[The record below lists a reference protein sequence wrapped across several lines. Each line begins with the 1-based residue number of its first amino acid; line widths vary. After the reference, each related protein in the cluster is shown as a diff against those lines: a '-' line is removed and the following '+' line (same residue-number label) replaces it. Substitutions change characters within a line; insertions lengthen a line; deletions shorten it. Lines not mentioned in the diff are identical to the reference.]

1 MTRSVLPTEWKEW
14 PPPRKAMICYH
25 TNIRHQELVRILGS
39 RNLYLRLVY
48 AHIANYTQ
56 VKGAW
61 CGSQRDLAAQLEL
74 PIGTINNQ
82 LTELINKGLIV
93 RDVNKYRS
101 LGELPNLVNEH
112 SCSVGEQKRS
122 AHEQQRSADEQKR
135 SADEQNPDSIIN
147 NNMEKNEKNA
157 RANMRDANPVN
168 NPSFEELLNAFKAK
182 AGNYQIADSVLSDA
196 RRIWS
201 SDQYPEWKRR
211 LLIRRINEGKW
222 LKSRFDWTLTDF
234 DPKPEF
240 LSGVEQ
246 EENWRLNIPMV
257 QVKVNGSY
265 RICTLETQQDFA
277 LPFIQPWLKKED

>member
-1 MTRSVLPTEWKEW
+1 MT
-14 PPPRKAMICYH
+14 YH
-25 TNIRHQELVRILGS
+25 TNIRHQETVAILGS

-101 LGELPNLVNEH
+101 LGELPNLVNEQSCSLGELPNLVNEH
-112 SCSVGEQKRS
+112 SCSVGEQKCS
-122 AHEQQRSADEQKR
+122 ADEQQRSADEQKR
-135 SADEQNPDSIIN
+135 SADEQNPDSIIKN

>member
-1 MTRSVLPTEWKEW
+1 MTF
-14 PPPRKAMICYH
+14 H
-25 TNIRHQELVRILGS
+25 TNIRHQETVAILGS

-93 RDVNKYRS
+93 RDVNSYR
-101 LGELPNLVNEH
+101 
-112 SCSVGEQKRS
+112 SVGEQKC
-122 AHEQQRSADEQKR
+122 SADEQKR
-135 SADEQNPDSIIN
+135 SADEQNPDSIIKN

-277 LPFIQPWLKKED
+277 LPFIQPWLKKEDF